1 MTTLDAS
8 DGDGGSP
15 EIMVKKTT
23 SGGDEDGNNDGILF
37 NVHNQEND
45 EKEKRKRRTREQI
58 KVYAITYIAYA
69 LIHF

>member
-1 MTTLDAS
+1 
-8 DGDGGSP
+8 
-15 EIMVKKTT
+15 MVKKTT

-45 EKEKRKRRTREQI
+45 EKEKRKRMTREQI